1 MFRLPHRIF
10 RASSWALFV
19 AATACGELA
28 PGEMLHA
35 RDDAAVYRAVLAAE
49 RAGGVLRPVVQ
60 RTSEPALEF
69 VAERV
74 SPRIVTR
81 VPTMRGLDSSTV
93 RSFLALNSQV
103 APIPD
108 LRDTSVSW
116 VNREEWRAWPYGWS
130 EFFARHPD
138 SGGVIV
144 FSRVGYSRD
153 GAQALVN
160 VTRACPPCGGVS
172 DYVLLSRA
180 GGAWTVTA
188 RSNVW
193 ET

>member
-1 MFRLPHRIF
+1 MSRMPHRIF
-10 RASSWALFV
+10 CASAWALV
-19 AATACGELA
+19 MATACGELA
-28 PGEMLHA
+28 PGEMLPA

-69 VAERV
+69 VEEQELHRL
-74 SPRIVTR
+74 VTR
-81 VPTMRGLDSSTV
+81 VPAMPGLDASTV
-93 RSFLALNSQV
+93 RSFLAVNSDV

-108 LRDTSVSW
+108 LRDTTVSW
-116 VNREEWRAWPYGWS
+116 VSREEWRAWPYGWS
-130 EFFARHPD
+130 EHFARHPD

-153 GAQALVN
+153 GAQALVY

-172 DYVLLSRA
+172 DFVLLSRA
-180 GGAWTVTA
+180 RSVWTVTA
-188 RSNVW
+188 RANVW
-193 ET
+193 MT